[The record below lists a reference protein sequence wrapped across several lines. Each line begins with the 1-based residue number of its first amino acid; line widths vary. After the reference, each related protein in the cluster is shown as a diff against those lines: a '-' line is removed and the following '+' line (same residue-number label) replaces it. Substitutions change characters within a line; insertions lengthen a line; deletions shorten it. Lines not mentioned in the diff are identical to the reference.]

1 MTAGEGSSREGR
13 SADERASEDDR
24 LADSVS
30 GLAALSQGSMPLRD
44 LLTRVARYAVD
55 SIPGADGAGLTLIE
69 DDRTD
74 TIVSTADFVRA
85 VDDVQYGLGDGP
97 CIMAAREGRT
107 VMSGAL
113 EREERWGD
121 FGGRVAAMGVHSV
134 VSLPLR
140 LGDDVVGA
148 MNVYAHAHDAFD
160 ERAAELGEAFAV
172 PAAIAVQH
180 AHVLEQTRR
189 LAEQLQASLETRA
202 LVEQAIGVLI
212 GRERVDADRAR
223 QLLVDLSAERGE
235 SVTAAARSLLDDA
248 VRRQGGGPPERAAD
262 A

>member
-1 MTAGEGSSREGR
+1 MTAGEDSSSEGR
-13 SADERASEDDR
+13 SPADRAGEDDR
-24 LADSVS
+24 LAESVS
-30 GLAALSQGSMPLRD
+30 GLAELASGSLPLRE

-69 DDRTD
+69 NDRTD

-85 VDDVQYGLGDGP
+85 VDDIQYGIGEGP
-97 CIMAAREGRT
+97 CITAAREGRT

-113 EREERWGD
+113 EDEERWGV

-140 LGDDVVGA
+140 LGNDVVGA
-148 MNVYAHAHDAFD
+148 MNVYAHAHAAFD
-160 ERAAELGEAFAV
+160 ERAAELGEAFAI

-189 LAEQLQASLETRA
+189 LAEQLQASLEARV
-202 LVEQAIGVLI
+202 LIEQAVGVLI
-212 GRERVDADRAR
+212 GRERVDADQARLLLVGLSEERDETLTEVAR
-223 QLLVDLSAERGE
+223 QVVDE
-235 SVTAAARSLLDDA
+235 A
-248 VRRQGGGPPERAAD
+248 VRRRGAGTAD
-262 A
+262 QETDA